1 MLLTANCSTALQ
13 AAACQAARCYF
24 VAHTQ
29 LAAGRRPEAAALFQR
44 ALEHVQTATDRYQV
58 GRLVDLSVQV
68 AASQCLLPAHTL
80 PDCRLPASGSHNHHT
95 PSWAVPIFLR

>member
-1 MLLTANCSTALQ
+1 MLLTANSTTALQ

-29 LAAGRRPEAAALFQR
+29 LAAGCRPEAAALFQR

-58 GRLVDLSVQV
+58 RCFVDFSVQGRCLTV
-68 AASQCLLPAHTL
+68 SAAC
-80 PDCRLPASGSHNHHT
+80 SHLT
-95 PSWAVPIFLR
+95 